1 MQHWVYLKFINKM
14 ACPKTLS
21 HRGGLETIGV
31 TTGLYFLLTWQK
43 SNLNRLTSAW
53 GSIPFCRLKKR
64 TSWVFLF
71 TQSLHNLL
79 FSLHFWSRWLHS
91 VPCPQL
97 HRCRPSDIP
106 PAPLRSPEH
115 LWPVATHK
123 THKENTH
130 LEHKDTTLMAI
141 TVTDCSYCY
150 HDHLIW
156 KLLFILIYWLFI
168 LHKIYED
175 KDFFFFFAIYL

>member
-1 MQHWVYLKFINKM
+1 MVWRLYRFVFFTDMTKIK
-14 ACPKTLS
+14 PKRTDFCMRFNHVLS
-21 HRGGLETIGV
+21 I
-31 TTGLYFLLTWQK
+31 
-43 SNLNRLTSAW
+43 
-53 GSIPFCRLKKR
+53 KKR

-156 KLLFILIYWLFI
+156 KLLFILIDWLFI

-175 KDFFFFFAIYL
+175 KDFFFFFFCNLSLIIECLCILKR